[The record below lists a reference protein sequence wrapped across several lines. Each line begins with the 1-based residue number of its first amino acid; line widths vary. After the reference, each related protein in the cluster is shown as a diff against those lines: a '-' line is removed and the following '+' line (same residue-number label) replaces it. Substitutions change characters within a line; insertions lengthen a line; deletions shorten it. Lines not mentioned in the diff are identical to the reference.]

1 MRNNQRVFLA
11 GASGETGK
19 RVLHNLIDDNLVR
32 EIHLLVR
39 NPVSLVNPRVYQHVV
54 NFDNFTDLQISNPEK
69 LDSLSICALGTTI
82 KKAGSE
88 DDFRKV
94 DLEYACNFAEFSI
107 NQQCESFAVVS
118 SIGANENSGNF
129 YLKVKGMMER
139 RISEMGF
146 KSVWI
151 FRPSLLIGKR
161 AEFRLGEKFGGLV
174 SKLLSP
180 LIIGP
185 LRKYRPI
192 EMSTVAL
199 ALSGLTNQRTGD
211 QQVGVHALEGC
222 QIEALAIKN
231 KKKLKQI

>member
-1 MRNNQRVFLA
+1 MRNKQRVFLA
-11 GASGETGK
+11 GASGEIGK
-19 RVLHNLIDDNLVR
+19 RVLCNLIDDPLVI

-39 NPVSLVNPRVYQHVV
+39 NPLSLVDPKVYQYVV
-54 NFDNFTDLQISNPEK
+54 DFDNLNDLQISNPEK
-69 LDSLSICALGTTI
+69 LDSLSICTLGTTI

-88 DDFRKV
+88 DAFSKV

-107 NQQCESFAVVS
+107 NQQCENFAVIS

-129 YLKVKGMMER
+129 YLKVKGTMER

-146 KSVWI
+146 KSAWI

-161 AEFRLGEKFGGLV
+161 AEFRLGEKFGGLA

-199 ALSGLTNQRTGD
+199 ALSGLTNQQAGD
-211 QQVGVHALEGC
+211 QQISVHVLEGC
-222 QIEALAIKN
+222 QIEALAIK
-231 KKKLKQI
+231 IRRR